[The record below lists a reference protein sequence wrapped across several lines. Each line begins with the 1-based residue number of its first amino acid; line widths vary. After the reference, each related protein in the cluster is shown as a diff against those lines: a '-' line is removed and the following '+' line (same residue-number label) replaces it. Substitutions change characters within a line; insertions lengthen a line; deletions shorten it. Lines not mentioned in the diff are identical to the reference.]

1 MRQPRANTPI
11 TRIPI
16 PLWERVPSKIA
27 LLPSPLAGESGSTER
42 SDGDPGEGF
51 ARERA
56 AKGWTPHPPRA
67 FDARH
72 PLPQGKRVRKIRR

>member
-1 MRQPRANTPI
+1 MRQPLANTPI

-16 PLWERVPSKIA
+16 PLWERVPSKHA
-27 LLPSPLAGESGSTER
+27 TVAAE
-42 SDGDPGEGF
+42 GEGF

-56 AKGWTPHPPRA
+56 SKGWPPHPPRA

-72 PLPQGKRVRKIRR
+72 PLPQAEKVGKKVR